1 MTPKQ
6 IWANLGVENIE
17 RTQKFYLALGF
28 KQNGTPSKDLVS
40 FLFGDDEFVIHF
52 FKKEKLKTSLEGE
65 VADLSQGN
73 EIIFTLSAESKEEIH
88 ECIEKVKKIGGTIR
102 FDPRKDRKSFY
113 DDNGYYVGV
122 FADLDGHLFNLF
134 CNLNK

>member
-6 IWANLGVENIE
+6 IWANLGVENVE

-65 VADLSQGN
+65 VANLSQGN
-73 EIIFTLSAESKEEIH
+73 EIMFTLSADSKEEIH
-88 ECIEKVKKIGGTIR
+88 EWIDKVKKIGGTIR
-102 FDPRKDRKSFY
+102 FDPRNDRKSFY